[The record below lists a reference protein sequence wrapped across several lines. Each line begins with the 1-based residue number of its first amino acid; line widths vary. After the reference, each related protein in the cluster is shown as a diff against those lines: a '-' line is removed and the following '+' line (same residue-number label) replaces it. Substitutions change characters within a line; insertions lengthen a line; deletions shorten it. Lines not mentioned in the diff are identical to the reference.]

1 MISAFIIMIFPYK
14 SRNEITVHELEYGH
28 DYEYISVPTFRNIST
43 FIITIV
49 HNNQH
54 NSKCE
59 KLTISV
65 RGDIYS

>member
-1 MISAFIIMIFPYK
+1 MISAFIILIFPYK

-28 DYEYISVPTFRNIST
+28 DYEYISVPTFLNISA

-49 HNNQH
+49 PNNHH
-54 NSKCE
+54 NSKCK

-65 RGDIYS
+65 RGDLYF